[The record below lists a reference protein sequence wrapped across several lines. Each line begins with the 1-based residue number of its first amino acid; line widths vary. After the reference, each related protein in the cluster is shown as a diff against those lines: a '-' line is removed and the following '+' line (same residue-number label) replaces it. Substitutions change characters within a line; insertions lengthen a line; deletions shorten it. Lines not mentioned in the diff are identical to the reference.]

1 MKRGLF
7 FSIFVGLIGLGSVL
21 FFKHKQ
27 TDEQVT
33 DDKRP
38 DEYSW
43 YL

>member
-7 FSIFVGLIGLGSVL
+7 FSIFVGLVGLGSIL
-21 FFKHKQ
+21 FFKHKS

-33 DDKRP
+33 DDRKS

-43 YL
+43 YI

>member
-1 MKRGLF
+1 MKRYWF
-7 FSIFVGLIGLGSVL
+7 FSAFVGLIGLGSVL
-21 FFKHKQ
+21 FFNHKQ